1 MVNLIQIAPKNTP
14 TFAMSRQKAA
24 ELLGISVDSV
34 AFLLKSRYLP
44 DLDAGRLITMANQP
58 WMYTDGDYPVLQ
70 QGASELAPKKL
81 VPPRKYIGESAA
93 HSDAECVEANQGVW
107 AGFNVDHVLAARFLP
122 VTLRKF
128 PVSVLQIHEAN
139 RGDEEKVSFVA
150 TLAGRVRELGA
161 PSLNYIDPS
170 LSVEDQ
176 AIVAALLTSRST
188 STVPGPC
195 GKLKQPN
202 A

>member
-1 MVNLIQIAPKNTP
+1 MVNLIQIDPAVPATY
-14 TFAMSRQKAA
+14 AMSRQKAA
-24 ELLGISVDSV
+24 EFLGISVDSV
-34 AFLLKSRYLP
+34 GFLLKSRYLP
-44 DLDAGRLITMANQP
+44 DLDARRLLSMAGQP
-58 WMYTDGDYPVLQ
+58 WLYSDGDYPVLQ
-70 QGASELAPKKL
+70 QGASEHAPKKL

-93 HSDAECVEANQGVW
+93 HSDIECVEANQGVW

-139 RGDEEKVSFVA
+139 SADEERVSFVA

-161 PSLNYIDPS
+161 PHLNYIDKS
-170 LSVEDQ
+170 LSAEDQ
-176 AIVAALLTSRST
+176 EIVRTLLTSRST